1 MKASELRIG
10 NYLDFD
16 GRICFIEAIDKQG
29 VEVKFLDNGEE
40 EWIDLFQFSPIQ
52 ITEEWA
58 LKFGF
63 EKKNNEVFI
72 FKNLIK
78 LNIWNKECELYLG
91 DRTLVRWMVW
101 DLDIIQIH
109 QLQNLYFALTG
120 EELEIK

>member
-72 FKNLIK
+72 FHNLLL
-78 LNIWNKECELYLG
+78 LNIWNKECEIYLG
-91 DRTLVRWMVW
+91 DRTFVMWMVW

>member
-91 DRTLVRWMVW
+91 DRTFVRWMVW